1 MSRWLLPAAA
11 GLAAGAL
18 LFLRYRAAAKRKNL
32 ELITQRMAQKL
43 EDSETTGAI
52 ISFFADNGMFT
63 SLSARETADILARD
77 DEDGEK
83 LAAGIRMAVAK
94 KVLAPNPPVEAL
106 TLIPVL
112 GKSADAVADAII
124 ASLGDAPK
132 RGCILVLQGL
142 SGTGKGTTVAKL
154 QATLPKCVSWS
165 NGNVFRS
172 LTLLAVTK

>member
-1 MSRWLLPAAA
+1 MHARRVVGHIPQLPADCSGDGRGDIPRVAHQVLVL
-11 GLAAGAL
+11 LAL
-18 LFLRYRAAAKRKNL
+18 
-32 ELITQRMAQKL
+32 
-43 EDSETTGAI
+43 
-52 ISFFADNGMFT
+52 
-63 SLSARETADILARD
+63 
-77 DEDGEK
+77 
-83 LAAGIRMAVAK
+83 
-94 KVLAPNPPVEAL
+94 
-106 TLIPVL
+106 L